1 MTCCGASSDEGCRHY
16 REACFFPWGY
26 FWRKFLDSLRSHL
39 HLLKTILSL
48 PAHSESLQWSP
59 NPMAPNLVLY
69 RYADLTVQWLT
80 VFISQPW
87 YHLAVLPRAFLSL
100 VLCPPS
106 TPRQT
111 FLKYLFS
118 DLEPPYLNQS
128 TQIYCSIVCVSQAPP
143 HCISLSILHTGH
155 LTHPMCIYPP
165 SRKVGVSWV
174 W

>member
-1 MTCCGASSDEGCRHY
+1 MFLGIRCLHRTQRNPLDTWTWGDCCGASSDEGCRHY

-48 PAHSESLQWSP
+48 PAHSETLQWSP
-59 NPMAPNLVLY
+59 NPMAPNLLLY

-100 VLCPPS
+100 VLCPPPTPGRLSWS
-106 TPRQT
+106 T
-111 FLKYLFS
+111 S
-118 DLEPPYLNQS
+118 SVILNHH
-128 TQIYCSIVCVSQAPP
+128 I
-143 HCISLSILHTGH
+143 
-155 LTHPMCIYPP
+155 
-165 SRKVGVSWV
+165 
-174 W
+174 